1 MLNRVRLFATQWIAA
16 HQALSMVLPG
26 KENRSGLPFNS
37 PGDLTDPGI
46 ENVSPALQEDS
57 FTTEPPEKPNRMLE
71 KT

>member
-1 MLNRVRLFATQWIAA
+1 
-16 HQALSMVLPG
+16 MVLPG